1 MSAIPVAHIL
11 DSRLECDFNTQC
23 KSTEVDR
30 NRPHFR
36 EHHPTPSTRWM
47 GWDGVLTSLT
57 ADCNVT
63 GLTDRSRLP
72 NTQIGL
78 FSFKEMNQFSTGG
91 GNKKNTMFAIEALI
105 ILNQKLVNTKSGSQ
119 KHPNSTLML

>member
-1 MSAIPVAHIL
+1 
-11 DSRLECDFNTQC
+11 
-23 KSTEVDR
+23 
-30 NRPHFR
+30 
-36 EHHPTPSTRWM
+36 M

-91 GNKKNTMFAIEALI
+91 GNQKNTMFAIEALI